1 MLEEIE
7 ETTKSGN
14 RFLAAFDG
22 VKSEDVTEAVNKTF
36 WKNYFESP
44 YLRPIG
50 LTSLYEGTR

>member
-22 VKSEDVTEAVNKTF
+22 VKSEAVTEAVKKTF
-36 WKNYFESP
+36 
-44 YLRPIG
+44 
-50 LTSLYEGTR
+50 

>member
-22 VKSEDVTEAVNKTF
+22 VKSEAVTEAVNKTF
-36 WKNYFESP
+36 
-44 YLRPIG
+44 
-50 LTSLYEGTR
+50 